1 MEFDSTTT
9 AIVFV
14 VLTAIGVG
22 GLLVA
27 DVMATG
33 TVLIMV
39 LPAMVVFGVLC
50 LAIGVQY
57 GQHRTSSR

>member
-14 VLTAIGVG
+14 ALIAIGVG

-33 TVLIMV
+33 TVLMMV

>member
-22 GLLVA
+22 SLLVA

-33 TVLIMV
+33 TVLMMV
-39 LPAMVVFGVLC
+39 LPAMVVFGLLC

>member
-14 VLTAIGVG
+14 ALIAIGVG

-33 TVLIMV
+33 TVLMMV
-39 LPAMVVFGVLC
+39 LPAMVVFGALC

>member
-27 DVMATG
+27 DVMATS
-33 TVLIMV
+33 TVLMMV
-39 LPAMVVFGVLC
+39 LPAMVVFGLLC

>member
-14 VLTAIGVG
+14 ALIAIGVG

-57 GQHRTSSR
+57 GQYRTSSR

>member
-33 TVLIMV
+33 TVLMMV

>member
-33 TVLIMV
+33 TVLMMV
-39 LPAMVVFGVLC
+39 LPAMVVFGLLC

>member
-39 LPAMVVFGVLC
+39 LPAMVVFGLLC

>member
-1 MEFDSTTT
+1 MEFDLTTT

-14 VLTAIGVG
+14 ALIAIGVG

-33 TVLIMV
+33 TVLMMV

>member
-14 VLTAIGVG
+14 ALIAIGVG

-33 TVLIMV
+33 TVLMMV
-39 LPAMVVFGVLC
+39 LPAMVVFGLLC